1 LKNKIV
7 SYTLKIIA
15 YYYLSQL
22 SRYIFNWKIN
32 LIKYIS
38 FMSFYIYKIV
48 QSVLYQALE
57 IQSAC
62 LSTINYTQTY

>member
-1 LKNKIV
+1 
-7 SYTLKIIA
+7 
-15 YYYLSQL
+15 
-22 SRYIFNWKIN
+22 
-32 LIKYIS
+32 
-38 FMSFYIYKIV
+38 MSFYIYKIV